1 MNYKIITD
9 SACDI
14 PEDKAQKWLERIP
27 LFINLGDKT
36 ITDDESLNSEV
47 LLNEISESTSGP
59 KSACPG
65 PGTFAECYEGSESDI
80 YVVTVSKE
88 ISGTYNSALQG
99 KDIYLEGNPNK
110 NIHVF
115 NSKTACAGQVLI
127 CEKIR
132 ELAESG
138 LPFADVVEQGEL
150 FIEDASTMFVL
161 EDLEI
166 LRKSGRMSAL
176 QAALTST
183 LKLKLVMG
191 GTKEGTIA
199 KITQALSMT
208 QALNKMI
215 HIISEKAQKTSKGE
229 IPMLVVTHCFAKE
242 RAEYIIKKLKE
253 TCDIAEALIC
263 KAGGIGTMY
272 ANRGGVVVSF
282 S

>member
-1 MNYKIITD
+1 LSYRIITD
-9 SACDI
+9 SACDL
-14 PEDKAQKWLERIP
+14 PEDKAQDWLTRVP
-27 LFINLGDKT
+27 LYINLGEKT
-36 ITDDESLNSEV
+36 ITDGEDLNSET
-47 LLNEISESTSGP
+47 LLQEISKSLVGP
-59 KSACPG
+59 KSACPS
-65 PGTFAECYEGSESDI
+65 PGVFAEYYGKFEGDL
-80 YVVTVSKE
+80 YVVTLSRE

-99 KDIYLEGNPNK
+99 KDIYLEDNPNR

-115 NSKTACAGQVLI
+115 DSKTACAGEVLI

-138 LPFADVVEQGEL
+138 LSFDEVVKQGEA
-150 FIEDASTMFVL
+150 FIGEAGTMFVL

-176 QAALTST
+176 QAAVTNT
-183 LKLKLVMG
+183 LKLKLVMH

-199 KITQALSMT
+199 KVTQALSMT
-208 QALNKMI
+208 QALNKMV
-215 HIISEKAQKTSKGE
+215 HIISEKALQTNAGE
-229 IPMLVVTHCFAKE
+229 IPMLVITHCFAKE

-253 TCDIAEALIC
+253 TCNIAETIIC

-272 ANRGGVVVSF
+272 ASRGGVVVSF